1 MVMEEQRRIR
11 VAINGFGRIGRAF
24 VRLAYD
30 NPALEIVAINDL
42 GDLDNLAYLL
52 RYDTAYGKAP
62 FEVAVRDG
70 RLSVEQKD
78 IIFVQEKDP
87 EKLPWKE
94 HTIDVVVECTGLFE
108 RYDKA
113 HAHITAGAKRVVIS
127 APAKDDPT
135 GAVTGVTVLLGINED
150 ALKTCVISSNASC
163 TTNAASPVIQ
173 VLHESMGIE
182 RAMLNTVHGYTA
194 TQKLVDAPDAK
205 DWRRGRAAAQ
215 NIVPSSTG
223 AAISVTEAVPDLK
236 GKFDGIALRV
246 PVIVGSIADV
256 TCLVSRET
264 TKDEVNAILTR
275 AAGEERWK
283 KLLAVTNEQLV
294 SSDIVGTPYASVVD
308 LSFTRVIGNLVKV
321 LAWYDN
327 ESGYTNALI
336 DHVIKAGR
344 IAQIPSP

>member
-1 MVMEEQRRIR
+1 MEAERRIR

-24 VRLAYD
+24 MRLAYD
-30 NPALEIVAINDL
+30 NPALEIIAINDL

-52 RYDTAYGKAP
+52 RYDTAYGKAT
-62 FEVAVRDG
+62 FEVAVREG
-70 RLSVEQKD
+70 RLSVQQKELM
-78 IIFVQEKDP
+78 FVQEKDP

-94 HTIDVVVECTGLFE
+94 QDIDVVVECTGLFE

-135 GAVTGVTVLLGINED
+135 GAVTGATVLLGINED

-163 TTNAASPVIQ
+163 TTNSASPVIQ

-246 PVIVGSIADV
+246 PVIVGSIADI

-294 SSDIVGTPYASVVD
+294 SSDIVGIPYASLVD

-344 IAQIPSP
+344 IAQTPSP

>member
-1 MVMEEQRRIR
+1 MEESHRIR

-24 VRLAYD
+24 VRLAYN
-30 NPALEIVAINDL
+30 NPDIEIVAINDL
-42 GDLDNLAYLL
+42 GELDNLAYLL

-62 FEVAVRDG
+62 FDITVRDG
-70 RLSVEQKD
+70 RLVVNQKD

-94 HTIDVVVECTGLFE
+94 HNIDVVVECTGLFE

-113 HAHITAGAKRVVIS
+113 NAHIIAGAQRVVIS
-127 APAKDDPT
+127 APAKEDPT
-135 GAVTGVTVLLGINED
+135 GAISGATVLLGINED
-150 ALKTCVISSNASC
+150 ALKNCAISSNASC

-173 VLHESMGIE
+173 ILHEGIGIE

-223 AAISVTEAVPDLK
+223 AAISVTEAVTELK

-246 PVIVGSIADV
+246 PVIVGSVADITFIA
-256 TCLVSRET
+256 SRET

-283 KLLAVTNEQLV
+283 KLFAVTNEQLV
-294 SSDIVGTPYASVVD
+294 SSDIVGISHASLVD

-327 ESGYTNALI
+327 ESGYTHALI
-336 DHVIKAGR
+336 DHVIKAGHLTH
-344 IAQIPSP
+344 IPSP

>member
-1 MVMEEQRRIR
+1 MEEQYRIR

-24 VRLAYD
+24 VRLAYN
-30 NPALEIVAINDL
+30 NPDIEIVAINDL
-42 GDLDNLAYLL
+42 GELDNLAYLL
-52 RYDTAYGKAP
+52 HYDTAYGKAP
-62 FEVAVRDG
+62 FDIAVQDG
-70 RLSVEQKD
+70 RLVVNQKD

-113 HAHITAGAKRVVIS
+113 NAHITAGAKRVVIS
-127 APAKDDPT
+127 APAKEDPT
-135 GAVTGVTVLLGINED
+135 GAISGVTVLLGINED
-150 ALKTCVISSNASC
+150 ALKNCAISSNASC

-173 VLHESMGIE
+173 ILHEGIGIE

-223 AAISVTEAVPDLK
+223 AAISVTEAVTGLK

-246 PVIVGSIADV
+246 PVIVGSVADITFIA
-256 TCLVSRET
+256 SRET

-283 KLLAVTNEQLV
+283 KLFAVTNEQLV
-294 SSDIVGTPYASVVD
+294 SSDIVGTHYASIVD

-327 ESGYTNALI
+327 ESGYTHALI
-336 DHVIKAGR
+336 DHVIKAGHLTH
-344 IAQIPSP
+344 IPSS